1 MGNSNMFE
9 HIIQKK
15 KDKES
20 INKCLSSYIE
30 QLKIHFNVSDN
41 EINDIIKNIL
51 KSRNNKNIWDF
62 LKLKKV

>member
-1 MGNSNMFE
+1 MSNSNMFE

-20 INKCLSSYIE
+20 INRCLLSYIE

-41 EINDIIKNIL
+41 DINDIIKKNL
-51 KSRNNKNIWDF
+51 KN
-62 LKLKKV
+62 